1 MKYSTSYLSHNL
13 LSQKLAQQLQLEM
26 KAILSEYPDLMN
38 QPLTEVSGVE
48 HYVTYSNCFEMLE
61 TIKEAKDFVLESDI
75 AEHFYEKKHIKQDFK
90 ISMKSPFK
98 RIMITFEDPIPIKM
112 AIPKNQ
118 EEFMNV
124 SYDKWIRMITGD
136 PDHNLVEIDDR
147 LHGIMII
154 WDEDY
159 TKEKIQKT
167 LESQKEQKTM
177 SENFKEYYE
186 KMNPKTTFKINFI
199 TDANRTKR
207 DFENHPDRY
216 DEKEKEFYEK
226 QLASGFEYSNIIFDS
241 TLLPEFIS
249 EFEISKMK
257 LYEKPINKVANAL
270 QKLLNLTINLINFI
284 NSNDTVEYAPIY
296 RSMKQQKKY
305 LQQTG
310 KNLPPLFYLLKV
322 KYPKE
327 YILGGAKGQPHSE
340 YRYQFDVRGHFKHLV
355 SAKWTHKRGQ
365 IIWVQPFRKGKG
377 KIYIPK
383 NYVVDSPQ
391 KVVDDYK
398 WDEKTGEK

>member
-136 PDHNLVEIDDR
+136 PDYNLVEIDDR

-177 SENFKEYYE
+177 SA
-186 KMNPKTTFKINFI
+186 IAG
-199 TDANRTKR
+199 D
-207 DFENHPDRY
+207 
-216 DEKEKEFYEK
+216 
-226 QLASGFEYSNIIFDS
+226 
-241 TLLPEFIS
+241 
-249 EFEISKMK
+249 
-257 LYEKPINKVANAL
+257 
-270 QKLLNLTINLINFI
+270 
-284 NSNDTVEYAPIY
+284 
-296 RSMKQQKKY
+296 
-305 LQQTG
+305 
-310 KNLPPLFYLLKV
+310 PL
-322 KYPKE
+322 
-327 YILGGAKGQPHSE
+327 
-340 YRYQFDVRGHFKHLV
+340 
-355 SAKWTHKRGQ
+355 
-365 IIWVQPFRKGKG
+365 
-377 KIYIPK
+377 
-383 NYVVDSPQ
+383 
-391 KVVDDYK
+391 
-398 WDEKTGEK
+398 